1 MGGQGI
7 VRFLFGSLMVKNLFR
22 ILSIM
27 KIDGQTFSGKFCG
40 QTDKRP
46 LAAGLETGFYGIV
59 HQVKKYTAQ
68 ICDLYGKFIRQKYF
82 IGNLNMILFC
92 PKFLSLQNRLY
103 QVILTIRMKTFL
115 LKSLAETVK
124 VSGRSKIT
132 DFEEIVRLDTE
143 YIEKWSIGLDIKI
156 LVKTVG
162 VLFRKDGAM

>member
-40 QTDKRP
+40 QTDKRF

-82 IGNLNMILFC
+82 IRNLNMILFC
-92 PKFLSLQNRLY
+92 PKFLSLQNCLY

-115 LKSLAETVK
+115 LKSMAETIK
-124 VSGRSKIT
+124 GSGC
-132 DFEEIVRLDTE
+132 
-143 YIEKWSIGLDIKI
+143 
-156 LVKTVG
+156 
-162 VLFRKDGAM
+162 FRIFVIA

>member
-7 VRFLFGSLMVKNLFR
+7 VRFLFGSLMFKNLFR

-40 QTDKRP
+40 QTDKRL

-59 HQVKKYTAQ
+59 HQVKKYTTQ
-68 ICDLYGKFIRQKYF
+68 ICDLYGKLIRQKYF

-124 VSGRSKIT
+124 GSGR
-132 DFEEIVRLDTE
+132 
-143 YIEKWSIGLDIKI
+143 
-156 LVKTVG
+156 
-162 VLFRKDGAM
+162 FRIFVIA

>member
-22 ILSIM
+22 ILGIM
-27 KIDGQTFSGKFCG
+27 KIDGQTFSGKFWG
-40 QTDKRP
+40 QTDKRL

-124 VSGRSKIT
+124 GSGR
-132 DFEEIVRLDTE
+132 
-143 YIEKWSIGLDIKI
+143 
-156 LVKTVG
+156 
-162 VLFRKDGAM
+162 FRIFVIA